1 MLLFCIIQT
10 PSELELADDTWLENE
25 QDQGNDAEEQEMLEV
40 GAASVSTEEA
50 SRSSLQQ
57 QQTIISASHGPP
69 APVKSSLSLPVK
81 TPPLTHIYNPL
92 VTAFDRLPGVGDTSQ
107 PPDDTPLPDMQNS
120 RPFSSG
126 RVSQLSS
133 GRQAGDMTSAR
144 LSTDSAHQ
152 RQRLLTFRPLGRPTS
167 GNASASKTLHG

>member
-1 MLLFCIIQT
+1 LYISQT
-10 PSELELADDTWLENE
+10 PSELELADDAWFENE
-25 QDQGNDAEEQEMLEV
+25 QGQGNDAEEQEMLEV
-40 GAASVSTEEA
+40 GAAPVSTEEA

-57 QQTIISASHGPP
+57 QTNISASQCPP

-92 VTAFDRLPGVGDTSQ
+92 VTAFDRLPGLGDTDQ
-107 PPDDTPLPDMQNS
+107 PSDDIPLPDTLYS

-126 RVSQLSS
+126 RVSQLGS

-167 GNASASKTLHG
+167 GSASASKTLHG